1 VDDSTPTI
9 QYAKNGDVHIAYQVV
24 GEGPPDLVYITGAV
38 GNLRLWWEE
47 PSCRRFLARPASF
60 SRVILFD
67 KRGMGLSDRG
77 NFGTLEDRM
86 DDMRAILD
94 AIGSERAAFFGL
106 SEGGPLAVLFA
117 ATYPE
122 RTQALILYG
131 AEVKEETTPDWP
143 WGDGT
148 REEFEESM
156 ATVLDRWA
164 DGSTY
169 TNFFAP
175 SAAEDERLQDWWRR
189 LKMESFGP
197 GDAIAYM
204 RLSFDIDIRS
214 VLPALNVPTLVM
226 HCEEDRVVHVENGR
240 YLAEHIPGARYVEL
254 PGGEHVPWGPG
265 GERIVPEMQ
274 EFLTGVRKEPE
285 PDRVLATVLFTDIV
299 DSTRR
304 AVELGDRRWRDLL
317 ETHHQTVRHQLAR
330 FRGRELD
337 TAGDGIFAT
346 FDGPARG
353 IQCARS
359 IVDSVKTIGL
369 GVRAGLHTGECELV
383 GDTLGGIAVHIGAR
397 VASQA
402 GAGEVLVSR
411 TVHDLVAGSG
421 IEFSDRGLTELK
433 GVPGEWQLFA
443 VN

>member
-1 VDDSTPTI
+1 
-9 QYAKNGDVHIAYQVV
+9 
-24 GEGPPDLVYITGAV
+24 
-38 GNLRLWWEE
+38 
-47 PSCRRFLARPASF
+47 
-60 SRVILFD
+60 
-67 KRGMGLSDRG
+67 
-77 NFGTLEDRM
+77 
-86 DDMRAILD
+86 
-94 AIGSERAAFFGL
+94 
-106 SEGGPLAVLFA
+106 
-117 ATYPE
+117 
-122 RTQALILYG
+122 
-131 AEVKEETTPDWP
+131 
-143 WGDGT
+143 
-148 REEFEESM
+148 M

-254 PGGEHVPWGPG
+254 PGGEHIPWGPG
-265 GERIVPEMQ
+265 GDRIVPEMQ
-274 EFLTGVRKEPE
+274 EFLTGVREEPE

-317 ETHHQTVRHQLAR
+317 ETHHQTVRHQVAR

-337 TAGDGIFAT
+337 TAGDGIFAS

-383 GDTLGGIAVHIGAR
+383 ADTLGGVAVHIGAR
-397 VASQA
+397 VAAQA